1 VNVNVLEKHIFF
13 HLKGLRR
20 IEYVLRNFDSH
31 GVTTQ
36 NNNDDAETTL
46 LLENCLCQHADFFF
60 RKSICREI
68 KQFISITRFPPVV
81 WFWRQ
86 LNERYFYSVRTPNSV
101 CIRRILIRFI

>member
-1 VNVNVLEKHIFF
+1 MNVNVLEKHIFF

-46 LLENCLCQHADFFF
+46 LLENCLCQHADFFSEKVFVEKLNILYPSHVF
-60 RKSICREI
+60 RQSYG
-68 KQFISITRFPPVV
+68 FGD
-81 WFWRQ
+81 
-86 LNERYFYSVRTPNSV
+86 N
-101 CIRRILIRFI
+101 